1 MDRSPGK
8 QHIKSMANTAKIRI
22 VSEKE
27 LPGLIGEVQIVALL
41 GLSRTYVY
49 YLLRQNLFKTVKK
62 GSRIYVRKKELL
74 SWLESLEGGQNGKA

>member
-1 MDRSPGK
+1 M
-8 QHIKSMANTAKIRI
+8 RI

>member
-1 MDRSPGK
+1 M
-8 QHIKSMANTAKIRI
+8 RI

-74 SWLESLEGGQNGKA
+74 SWLESLEGVQNGKA

>member
-1 MDRSPGK
+1 M
-8 QHIKSMANTAKIRI
+8 RI

-74 SWLESLEGGQNGKA
+74 LWLESLEGGQNGKA

>member
-1 MDRSPGK
+1 MDRISAK
-8 QHIKSMANTAKIRI
+8 QHVRSMADSAKMRI

-27 LPGLIGEVQIVALL
+27 LPNLLGEVQIVALL
-41 GLSRTYVY
+41 GLSRTNVY

-74 SWLESLEGGQNGKA
+74 SWLESLEGGK

>member
-1 MDRSPGK
+1 
-8 QHIKSMANTAKIRI
+8 MANTAKIRI

-27 LPGLIGEVQIVALL
+27 LPSLIGEVQIVALL

-74 SWLESLEGGQNGKA
+74 SWLVSLEGGQNGKA

>member
-1 MDRSPGK
+1 M
-8 QHIKSMANTAKIRI
+8 RI

-27 LPGLIGEVQIVALL
+27 LPDLIGEVQIVALL

>member
-1 MDRSPGK
+1 
-8 QHIKSMANTAKIRI
+8 MANTAKIRI

-27 LPGLIGEVQIVALL
+27 LPNLLGEVQIVALL
-41 GLSRTYVY
+41 GLSRTNVY

>member
-1 MDRSPGK
+1 
-8 QHIKSMANTAKIRI
+8 MANTAKIRI

>member
-1 MDRSPGK
+1 
-8 QHIKSMANTAKIRI
+8 MADSAKIRI

>member
-1 MDRSPGK
+1 
-8 QHIKSMANTAKIRI
+8 MANTAKIRI

-27 LPGLIGEVQIVALL
+27 LPSLIGEVQIVALL
-41 GLSRTYVY
+41 GLSRTNVY